1 MANFGKAADVLQMS
15 PTSKALAHACAE
27 DSSTQPLREA
37 AHSSTSCTLQHQL
50 HTPAPAAHS
59 SHQLH
64 TPATSCILQHQQ
76 HTPAP
81 AAHSSHQLHIP
92 ATSCTLQPPAAHSSH
107 QLHTP
112 ATSCILQPPAA
123 HSSHQPKT
131 SPRTLSLKSSSRIRV
146 YSTSSPP
153 SRVAAVLALLA
164 FGSLAQAGG
173 GRQIFGDPGDLNDLG
188 HAIDVYLSEQNIDA
202 SEVAHRRAKR
212 YLSFP
217 PSSTAKVKTQIT
229 VPLFD
234 EYDSYVKATFKGFAT
249 WSYSLPTNFVTLGRS
264 LSDARVADRDTSRA
278 RRACSVAE
286 GRTRAYAAI
295 ENAFES
301 VGLPGE
307 GCMLRAVCQAA
318 AEGLPEGYGLLG
330 EITAMLLAPLHDLDN
345 TTSAVLGSYTAA
357 ERRGHDTGDCD
368 TVYSDCPVHL
378 TDLVHSAVTVLH
390 GQYYRGKLLF

>member
-1 MANFGKAADVLQMS
+1 CIRIATLYKNSNKFQG
-15 PTSKALAHACAE
+15 TG
-27 DSSTQPLREA
+27 
-37 AHSSTSCTLQHQL
+37 HSQ
-50 HTPAPAAHS
+50 
-59 SHQLH
+59 
-64 TPATSCILQHQQ
+64 
-76 HTPAP
+76 
-81 AAHSSHQLHIP
+81 
-92 ATSCTLQPPAAHSSH
+92 
-107 QLHTP
+107 
-112 ATSCILQPPAA
+112 
-123 HSSHQPKT
+123 
-131 SPRTLSLKSSSRIRV
+131 
-146 YSTSSPP
+146 
-153 SRVAAVLALLA
+153 
-164 FGSLAQAGG
+164 
-173 GRQIFGDPGDLNDLG
+173 
-188 HAIDVYLSEQNIDA
+188 DA

-217 PSSTAKVKTQIT
+217 PSSTAKVKTQISVPLFDEYDSYVIT

-390 GQYYRGKLLF
+390 GQYYRGNLLF